1 MSDQKITK
9 TRQEVRLTLADGSDV
24 AGEVFLSLY
33 DVRGQ
38 KPQRVG
44 NLLNDSEDAFVPV
57 KTAGGTVHINT
68 ANIVMAATPAVD
80 EGDELMM
87 LGKKY
92 RVQVTTLHGKTV
104 EGDIFVDLPQDR
116 SRVSDYLNRPDR
128 FYRLFVSEHIVYIGA
143 RFVISVRD

>member
-1 MSDQKITK
+1 MEDQKITK
-9 TRQEVRLTLADGSDV
+9 NRQQVLLTLADGSDL

-33 DVRGQ
+33 DVHGQ
-38 KPQRVG
+38 GPQRVG
-44 NLLNDSEDAFVPV
+44 NLLNESEEAFVPV

-68 ANIVMAATPAVD
+68 ANIVMAATPAAD

-128 FYRLFVSEHIVYIGA
+128 FFRLFLSERIVYIGS

>member
-1 MSDQKITK
+1 MEDQKITK
-9 TRQEVRLTLADGSDV
+9 NRQQVLLTLADGSDL
-24 AGEVFLSLY
+24 AGEVFLNLY

-38 KPQRVG
+38 GPQRVG
-44 NLLNDSEDAFVPV
+44 NLLNESEDAFVPV
-57 KTAGGTVHINT
+57 KSAGGTVHINT
-68 ANIVMAATPAVD
+68 ANIVMAATPAAD

-92 RVQVTTLHGKTV
+92 RIRVTTLHGKTV

-128 FYRLFVSEHIVYIGA
+128 FFRLLGPECIVYIGS